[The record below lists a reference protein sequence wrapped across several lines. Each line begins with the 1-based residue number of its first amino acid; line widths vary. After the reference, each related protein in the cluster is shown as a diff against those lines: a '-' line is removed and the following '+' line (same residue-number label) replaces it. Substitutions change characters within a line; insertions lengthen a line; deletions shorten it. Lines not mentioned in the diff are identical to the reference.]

1 MKTTARIV
9 DDMRRSW
16 LPCSAMGVL
25 LLNASVLAAQGT
37 TRWTSNGRPT
47 PQARATVAVMRGVSA
62 RGLRPQDYGA
72 TNLHEQVVALTAAAR
87 PDSAAAARFDT
98 ALSTSLLRLLTHLH
112 SDRVPPRGANLRLPE
127 THGPTNFEAFVRK
140 VSVAVDVSAAIARAE
155 ESVCRLPGTRSRAGA
170 VSRRGRGYHAAALAP
185 LAAPIRQGASY
196 VDAPMLRRWL
206 TALGDLP
213 GGASIVPDSL
223 AIQYDAALAAAT
235 RRFQARHGLDST
247 GTVGPATISALAVP
261 VSRRIQQIERALERW
276 PWLPDVPPARYAVV
290 NIPAFRLCLFE
301 HDTVAA
307 R

>member
-1 MKTTARIV
+1 
-9 DDMRRSW
+9 MR
-16 LPCSAMGVL
+16 
-25 LLNASVLAAQGT
+25 AA
-37 TRWTSNGRPT
+37 
-47 PQARATVAVMRGVSA
+47 SA
-62 RGLRPQDYGA
+62 RGLRRQDYGA
-72 TNLHEQVVALTAAAR
+72 TKLHEQFVALTAAAR

-127 THGPTNFEAFVRK
+127 THGPTNFEAFVRE

-155 ESVCRLPGTRSRAGA
+155 GRYAGYQGRVRALA
-170 VSRRGRGYHAAALAP
+170 RYRVVAADTTLRALAP
-185 LAAPIRQGASY
+185 LAAPIRQGASDA
-196 VDAPMLRRWL
+196 DAPMLRRWL

-213 GGASIVPDSL
+213 GGASTVPDSL

-261 VSRRIQQIERALERW
+261 VSRRIQQIERALESWRW
-276 PWLPDVPPARYAVV
+276 LADVPPARYAVV
-290 NIPAFRLCLFE
+290 NIPAFRLYLFE
-301 HDTVAA
+301 DHTVAA